1 MINIMLLRLVTIIS
15 LIQFLLLMI
24 SGERINIALYRS
36 LLVFLILFS
45 LVYLSI
51 FLLNIIQDNKTIS
64 NNTGQAETTNSQNNN
79 QE

>member
-1 MINIMLLRLVTIIS
+1 MLLRLVTVIS

-24 SGERINIALYRS
+24 SGESINIALYRS

-51 FLLNIIQDNKTIS
+51 FLLNIIQDNKTVS
-64 NNTGQAETTNSQNNN
+64 NAGARPEGTNPPNNS
-79 QE
+79 ED

>member
-1 MINIMLLRLVTIIS
+1 MLLRLVAVIS

-24 SGERINIALYRS
+24 SGENVNIALYRS

-45 LVYLSI
+45 IVYLSI
-51 FLLNIIQDNKTIS
+51 FLLNIIQDNKEAS
-64 NNTGQAETTNSQNNN
+64 NNTGQAGTSNSQNNS